1 MDLRSSDRV
10 IEYPEDAD
18 LLRAER
24 ETDVPAGV
32 LVRDIVRI
40 VEVMNLLRKGFFN
53 KRSVLAGSMAL
64 RSYGSPRFTVFDADF
79 STSRATVN
87 PETRMTELLRYED
100 DDLTIT
106 PSALV
111 PSADGGDMWRSAP
124 IEFTPV
130 FTDLVPGEN
139 ERQFKADVSFRG
151 LVRDGHEAPLVVPY
165 NLGIWEEP
173 PIVHVMDPAEIV
185 AEKTLGWCVHEQV
198 KHYADLGYIALVS
211 QPGAKRRLVL
221 SRNDVRDAIADKLE
235 RMTELQPDHYAA
247 FPTLDSVIRK
257 LKQPPALDQGE
268 WQQLV
273 YIRKFR
279 NTLNQATIK
288 RAVQEILVPLIE

>member
-1 MDLRSSDRV
+1 M

-18 LLRAER
+18 LLRAAE
-24 ETDVPAGV
+24 EADIPPVV

-79 STSRATVN
+79 STSRDTVN
-87 PETRMTELLRYED
+87 PETQMTDLLRYED
-100 DDLTIT
+100 EDLVIT

-111 PSADGGDMWRSAP
+111 PTADGGDMWKSAP

-130 FTDLVPGEN
+130 FTGLVPDEG

-151 LVRDGHEAPLVVPY
+151 LIRDGHEVPLAVPY
-165 NLGIWEEP
+165 DLGIWADP
-173 PIVHVMDPAEIV
+173 PIVHVMDPAEVV
-185 AEKTLGWCVHEQV
+185 AEKTLGWCVHGQA
-198 KHYADLGYIALVS
+198 KHYADLGYLALVS
-211 QPGAKRRLVL
+211 QGRSALIALDREDL
-221 SRNDVRDAIADKLE
+221 RDAIDDKLK
-235 RMTELQPDHYAA
+235 RMSGLQPDHYAG
-247 FPTLDSVIRK
+247 FPNLESVIEK
-257 LKQPPALDQGE
+257 LKAPPDFDQIE

-273 YIRKFR
+273 YVRKHR
-279 NTLNQATIK
+279 GTLNQNRVR
-288 RAVQEILVPLIE
+288 RAVQKILVPLVE